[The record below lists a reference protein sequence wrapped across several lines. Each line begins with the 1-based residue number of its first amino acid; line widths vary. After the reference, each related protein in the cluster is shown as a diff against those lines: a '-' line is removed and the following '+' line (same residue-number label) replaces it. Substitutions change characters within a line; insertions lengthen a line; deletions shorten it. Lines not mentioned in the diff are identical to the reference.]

1 MICIVIA
8 RYFLFLL
15 FSWAAASALSS
26 AATSKYQQ
34 ETEDDVTFD
43 LINEFISTWFMLRV
57 PLS

>member
-8 RYFLFLL
+8 LYFLFLL
-15 FSWAAASALSS
+15 FSWAAAT

-34 ETEDDVTFD
+34 ETEDEVTFD
-43 LINEFISTWFMLRV
+43 LINKFIFTWFMLHV